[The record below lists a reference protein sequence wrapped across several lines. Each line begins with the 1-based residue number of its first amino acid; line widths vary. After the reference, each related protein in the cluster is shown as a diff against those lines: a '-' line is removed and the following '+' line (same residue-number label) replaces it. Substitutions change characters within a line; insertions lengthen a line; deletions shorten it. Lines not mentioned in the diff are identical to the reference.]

1 MTPDF
6 QTAAM
11 KAAEILIKYG
21 INTAPV
27 DPLPILKKYPGV
39 LVVSFKEM
47 SELSGFSRSSLLKAC
62 GEYNQDAVT
71 TVNVEDGK
79 LRYLVA
85 YNQALPQALVQRSL
99 ARELGHIVLG
109 HDGSKPEDVRTAEA
123 ICFAN
128 HLLCPRALIYSIIN
142 TGIRLTVEVIGN
154 MTGCY
159 DHCIGCMRRI
169 PATHVPP
176 KLNRA
181 VRDQFI
187 PYIKNFFDYQ
197 RIAMR
202 KDGSAMADLG
212 TYMDGYEE

>member
-1 MTPDF
+1 MNPDF
-6 QTAAM
+6 QTAAI
-11 KAAEILIKYG
+11 KAAETLIQHG
-21 INTAPV
+21 ISTAPV
-27 DPLPILKKYPGV
+27 DSLPILKKHPGV

-47 SELSGFSRSSLLKAC
+47 SELSGVSRSSLLNAC

-109 HDGSKPEDVRTAEA
+109 HDGSKPEEVRTAEA

-159 DHCIGCMRRI
+159 DHCLGCMRKI

-176 KLNRA
+176 ELNRA

-202 KDGSAMADLG
+202 KDGSALADLG
-212 TYMDGYEE
+212 TFMDGYEE

>member
-6 QTAAM
+6 QTAAV

-47 SELSGFSRSSLLKAC
+47 AELSGFSRSSLLKAC

-71 TVNVEDGK
+71 MVKIEDGK

-85 YNQALPQALVQRSL
+85 YNQKLPQALVQRSL

-109 HDGSKPEDVRTAEA
+109 HDGSKPEDVRMEEA

-128 HLLCPRALIYSIIN
+128 HLLCPRPLIYSVMS
-142 TGIRLTVEVIGN
+142 TGIRITVEVIGN

-159 DHCIGCMRRI
+159 DHCLACMRKI
-169 PATHVPP
+169 PATSVPP
-176 KLNRA
+176 EMNRA
-181 VRDQFI
+181 IRDQFI
-187 PYIKNFFDYQ
+187 DYIVSFFEYQ
-197 RIAMR
+197 KIAMK
-202 KDGSAMADLG
+202 KDGSALADLG